1 MLETPGTFNV
11 GGYGQEI
18 HEMTE
23 MRAVAMGQ
31 YGHNN
36 QPAHHFLYLFALLG
50 EHDTTARTVR
60 CMRKVACRLLS
71 VVVEAASDAARL
83 FLYLR
88 VLYCHTT
95 VPAHNCTH
103 L

>member
-60 CMRKVACRLLS
+60 
-71 VVVEAASDAARL
+71 
-83 FLYLR
+83 
-88 VLYCHTT
+88 
-95 VPAHNCTH
+95 
-103 L
+103 